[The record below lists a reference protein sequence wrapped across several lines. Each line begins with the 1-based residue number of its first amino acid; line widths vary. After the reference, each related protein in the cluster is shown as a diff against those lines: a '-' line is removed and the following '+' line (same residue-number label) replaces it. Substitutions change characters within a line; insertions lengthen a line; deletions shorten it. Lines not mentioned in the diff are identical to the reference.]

1 MEMGDPFEEEID
13 VHLCVLDAPLPCSV
27 ETMLS
32 KICSEQCQQPPDAV
46 IRRRL
51 GLIGE
56 HGSLQL
62 LKIVSS
68 CSIKKSLSAFLVY
81 LIDRY
86 PDCLSSSPFN
96 SPLKRTSPV
105 LLTTPEN
112 KRVQGESSSKPK
124 FEIGSSSCE
133 SRQKVSRRISF
144 NQEPESHCR
153 RNSSNVSQ
161 QLMVL
166 NELEFRKLFLV
177 LSYIGSKKL
186 EDVISPEIADDIVRK
201 KNLPMTDFELE
212 IWNSFGKSCYAAS
225 DRSKYLDWNSRKTHL
240 YYCHIKQNGYCTFK
254 GPYLDTKRT
263 HLQRALGD
271 DNILIVKFVED
282 ASCANIIIEEGI
294 LVGLRRYRFFG

>member
-13 VHLCVLDAPLPCSV
+13 VPLCVLDAPLPCSV

-51 GLIGE
+51 GLVGE
-56 HGSLQL
+56 QGSLQL
-62 LKIVSS
+62 LKIISS
-68 CSIKKSLSAFLVY
+68 CPIKKSLSAFLVY

-105 LLTTPEN
+105 LLTTPE
-112 KRVQGESSSKPK
+112 
-124 FEIGSSSCE
+124 
-133 SRQKVSRRISF
+133 SRQKVSHRLSF
-144 NQEPESHCR
+144 HQEPESHCR

-186 EDVISPEIADDIVRK
+186 EDVISPEIADDIVSK

-240 YYCHIKQNGYCTFK
+240 YYCHIKQNRYCTFK
-254 GPYLDTKRT
+254 
-263 HLQRALGD
+263 
-271 DNILIVKFVED
+271 
-282 ASCANIIIEEGI
+282 
-294 LVGLRRYRFFG
+294 